1 MSLVLCHLTNNST
14 DDNNNLNNGNVN
26 ENAENVDGAE
36 ENGVT
41 IYR

>member
-26 ENAENVDGAE
+26 EAENVDGAE